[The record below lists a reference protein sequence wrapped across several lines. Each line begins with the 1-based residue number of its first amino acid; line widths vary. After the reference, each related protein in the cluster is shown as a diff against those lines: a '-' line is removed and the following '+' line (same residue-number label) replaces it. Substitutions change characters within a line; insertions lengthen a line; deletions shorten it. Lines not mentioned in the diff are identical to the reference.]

1 MDSRL
6 SLAKWA
12 EADSEVLHYSKIG
25 QECLKAMAAVRPY
38 LILTLRDDTIVHGW
52 LEGLLQEHNATK
64 ELPIPTAW
72 RGSIILQDDVREIE
86 LDFLEIESVRS
97 GPAPIRLFDG
107 ASSRGRTSLFTCEEA
122 N

>member
-97 GPAPIRLFDG
+97 GPAPIRLFVG
-107 ASSRGRTSLFTCEEA
+107 ASPPGRTSLSTC
-122 N
+122 